1 MRSKMSSRKP
11 FDYKQDKPIYEWQV
25 KVTQRQNEID
35 ELLHE
40 LRLIGTAEAND
51 VANRLELIRIKPKG
65 WQQKKYAQARLA
77 IMGKGYMIIGRVA
90 RKAKD
95 AIKQEVDEA
104 EDD

>member
-1 MRSKMSSRKP
+1 MSSRNP
-11 FDYKQDKPIYEWQV
+11 FDYKNDEAIHKWQV
-25 KVTQRQNEID
+25 KQQQRQNEID

-65 WQQKKYAQARLA
+65 WQQKKWWQARLS

-90 RKAKD
+90 RKAKE
-95 AIKQEVDEA
+95 AIKQEADEV
-104 EDD
+104 EHD